1 MSEGVDSP
9 GVRFPP
15 PFVFVGC
22 FLAGM
27 AVHRLFPM
35 PIAPTRWHVVSEGAG
50 LILVIAG
57 LLLVLSAL
65 MLFVR
70 AHTSIMPHGE
80 ATLLVDRGVYRI
92 TRNPMYSGLAL
103 LHAGLALLINQL
115 WPLLLLPVAVMLM
128 QRYIIARE
136 EAYLSRRFGA
146 AYDAFRR
153 RVPRWPFIGYG

>member
-1 MSEGVDSP
+1 MTDSP

-27 AVHRLFPM
+27 AVQRLLPV
-35 PIAPTRWHVVSEGAG
+35 PIAPTRWHTASEAAG

-57 LLLVLSAL
+57 LLLVLNAL
-65 MLFVR
+65 LLFFR

-115 WPLLLLPVAVMLM
+115 WPLLFLPVAVVLM
-128 QRYIIARE
+128 QRYIIVRE

-146 AYDAFRR
+146 AYDEFRR